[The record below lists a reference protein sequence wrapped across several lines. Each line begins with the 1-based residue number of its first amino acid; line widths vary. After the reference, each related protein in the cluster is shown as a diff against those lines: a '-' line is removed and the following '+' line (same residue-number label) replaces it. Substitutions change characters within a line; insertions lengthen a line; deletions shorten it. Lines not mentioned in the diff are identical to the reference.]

1 MLSMTDCLV
10 LDMMMLF
17 QAEFVPLCGMLRTPF
32 RKLVR
37 ECLDK
42 VCAERIAA
50 GDTNILPYYRIQEE
64 AFLAVQ
70 TAMEASLQL
79 AFEDAVILS
88 RHAGRATV
96 MSDDWWTGLELRS
109 MRGDDPLL
117 HGLQRRSLFI
127 SLYFIIMSQ
136 HFRFAAFVH
145 LSLSKPK
152 TVTLCK
158 ISLQKETSQY
168 CPISRVI
175 WLDDW
180 F

>member
-1 MLSMTDCLV
+1 MQRLSV
-10 LDMMMLF
+10 S
-17 QAEFVPLCGMLRTPF
+17 P
-32 RKLVR
+32 
-37 ECLDK
+37 
-42 VCAERIAA
+42 
-50 GDTNILPYYRIQEE
+50 
-64 AFLAVQ
+64 VQ

-117 HGLQRRSLFI
+117 NGLQRRSLFI
-127 SLYFIIMSQ
+127 SLYFIYVMSQ
-136 HFRFAAFVH
+136 HYRFAAFVH
-145 LSLSKPK
+145 LSLSKPQ

-158 ISLQKETSQY
+158 ISSKKETSQY
-168 CPISRVI
+168 CPIFRVI